1 MHREVFKSVL
11 LGVLVLAS
19 VAMTFNILFYK
30 SDFRN
35 YNPNSTK
42 QVAIAKAQKI
52 PEVIRPNLMLERNK
66 NGEFG
71 QTSSSQIQKVYTLLR
86 QCVFSDLS
94 SDDSDNDNGSDST
107 HYKLVFPAPLT
118 FDALS
123 KVFQFDNDKSQST
136 NHVLVDRVD
145 VFSSS
150 NGQNVTAI
158 FSSQD
163 EKSKFYTTVDHLNI
177 NSLKALFADVDLRPY
192 ERTALKGKVVYL
204 PQEKTAV
211 DSEVSYYERLSLEK
225 FIPIFFT
232 DPDNVFAAKGKTEYT
247 DSERQIERTNNI
259 IQFVNPG
266 ITSTSEQKQDPI
278 IGSFDWVNSVKLWTD
293 DYIYQGVTLKNFRGN
308 GTVSFRMTIGDY
320 MVFNTE
326 YPNWYLSMIEL
337 TWRSGELSNYKGTL
351 LDLNPVDSQ
360 GSMTLDSGKDILNQL
375 SQANVHVKSIED
387 LAIGYELKNP
397 DTGSDQSI
405 VATPDW
411 FYKIGGRWYS
421 VTDAL
426 LPAHGINGKE
436 DPS

>member
-30 SDFRN
+30 SDFQN

-42 QVAIAKAQKI
+42 QVAIAKEQKI

-66 NGEFG
+66 NGAFG
-71 QTSSSQIQKVYTLLR
+71 QNGNRQIQKVYTLLR
-86 QCVFSDLS
+86 QCVFSEQS
-94 SDDSDNDNGSDST
+94 SSNSDKDDSENT
-107 HYKLVFPAPLT
+107 HYELVFPAPLT

-123 KVFQFDNDKSQST
+123 KVFQFDNSKSLST
-136 NHVLVDRVD
+136 NHMLVDRID

-150 NGQNVTAI
+150 NGRNVTAI
-158 FSSQD
+158 FSSQN
-163 EKSKFYTTVDHLNI
+163 ERNKFYTTVDHLNI
-177 NSLKALFADVDLRPY
+177 NSLKALYGDADLRPY
-192 ERTALKGKVVYL
+192 ERLTLKGKIVYL
-204 PQEKTAV
+204 PQEKTKV

-225 FIPIFFT
+225 FIPILFT

-247 DSERQIERTNNI
+247 DSERQMERTNNI

-278 IGSFDWVNSVKLWTD
+278 LGSFDWVNSVKLWTD
-293 DYIYQGVTLKNFRGN
+293 DYIYQGISLKNYRGD

-326 YPNWYLSMIEL
+326 TYPNWYLSMIEL

-351 LDLNPVDSQ
+351 FDLNPVDSQ
-360 GSMTLDSGKDILNQL
+360 GSMTLDSGKEILDQL

-397 DTGSDQSI
+397 ASGSDQSI

-421 VTDAL
+421 ASDAL
-426 LPAHGINGKE
+426 MPAHGINGKE